1 MSLTVTINFIVL
13 KMIVLVYVID
23 GYNKFIVLKMAVVV
37 YVIDGYDQ
45 LYCPQNGGSGI
56 CH

>member
-56 CH
+56 CP